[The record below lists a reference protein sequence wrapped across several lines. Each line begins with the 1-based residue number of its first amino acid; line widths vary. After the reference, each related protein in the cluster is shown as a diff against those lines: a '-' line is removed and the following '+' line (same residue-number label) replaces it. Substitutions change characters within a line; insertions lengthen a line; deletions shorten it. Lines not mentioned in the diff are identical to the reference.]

1 MFVATTAPHQ
11 AAASIT
17 EHLQEQHGCTVVGI
31 THSLSDRKRLLEEL
45 EDMKMKE
52 ADILLCE
59 IKAAGIDVATR
70 SALGSG
76 LDVVY
81 MDNVPVGIGDDDPA
95 EVVTWAAELAEA
107 RFADR

>member
-1 MFVATTAPHQ
+1 MFVATTAPEQ

-17 EHLQEQHGCTVVGI
+17 KHLETEHGCKVVGI
-31 THSLSDRKRLLEEL
+31 THALSDRKRLEE
-45 EDMKMKE
+45 EIADVKKE

-70 SALGSG
+70 AALSCD

-81 MDNVPVGIGDDDPA
+81 MDNVPVGIDGDDPV
-95 EVVTWAAELAEA
+95 EVIRWAAELSESRFGA
-107 RFADR
+107 R